1 MKGATDAGAS
11 CEEGDLWE
19 GDALADAEASSW
31 EGTGRLLV
39 GDAVSIKKGIW
50 GRLGR
55 VENTWTPCGAT

>member
-39 GDAVSIKKGIW
+39 GDAVWIGTGPVRNRTKAQI
-50 GRLGR
+50 
-55 VENTWTPCGAT
+55 TTH